1 MNDITNFETFL
12 FVGDKK
18 LIISVKQENSQILLY
33 QKEFILENEFDKLD
47 LELIDN
53 FLNDHIFKIEK
64 LINDFVKNIYL
75 IIDIKDLFK
84 IQISV
89 KKTIMEI

>member
-84 IQISV
+84 YKFQ
-89 KKTIMEI
+89 

>member
-47 LELIDN
+47 
-53 FLNDHIFKIEK
+53 
-64 LINDFVKNIYL
+64 
-75 IIDIKDLFK
+75 
-84 IQISV
+84 
-89 KKTIMEI
+89 